1 MSKHIT
7 LKLAAAAVALSF
19 SHAATAAVV
28 VGPTSGTYSTFTDTI
43 TNRQW
48 VKLDTFFNRSASSM
62 FNEVTAAGFTVGTRA
77 DVDQLLSTLPLLG
90 GNWSTYAT
98 IMGRAPNRD
107 LIWGA
112 YGPVD
117 GNGNIGW
124 AYASNGDNSW
134 ISVDS
139 TFSATSIPN
148 GGSEVADMNVWAF
161 RSDGV
166 GAVPEPATWMMMLMG
181 FGLIGAAM
189 RSNVKSG
196 LRVRYT

>member
-19 SHAATAAVV
+19 SHAVTAGVV
-28 VGPTSGTYSTFTDTI
+28 VGPTSGIYSTFTDTN

-62 FNEVTAAGFTVGTRA
+62 FNEVTGAGFTVGTRA

-112 YGPVD
+112 YGPVKGD
-117 GNGNIGW
+117 GRIEW
-124 AYASNGDNSW
+124 AFASNGESSW
-134 ISVDS
+134 TVNNVD
-139 TFSATSIPN
+139 FPAAFIPN
-148 GGSEVADMNVWAF
+148 AGGPDADMNVWAF
-161 RSDGV
+161 RSDV
-166 GAVPEPATWMMMLMG
+166 LGAVPEPATWMFMLLGMAG
-181 FGLIGAAM
+181 IGYTM

>member
-28 VGPTSGTYSTFTDTI
+28 VGPTSGIYSTFTDTN

-77 DVDQLLSTLPLLG
+77 DVEQLINTLPFLG
-90 GNWSTYAT
+90 DNWTFYAP
-98 IMGRAPNRD
+98 IMGSAANRE
-107 LIWGA
+107 LMWGA

-117 GNGNIGW
+117 GGGRIGY
-124 AYASNGDNSW
+124 AYINRYSDEWTFNDSVISAAVIPTGDGIRS
-134 ISVDS
+134 
-139 TFSATSIPN
+139 
-148 GGSEVADMNVWAF
+148 DMNVWAF

-166 GAVPEPATWMMMLMG
+166 GAIPEPATWMMMLMG

-196 LRVRYT
+196 LRVSYT